1 MTKKKI
7 IVICLSAAF
16 VIFAA
21 AAVWFVSTLADKPSE
36 KPDDTK
42 EARQLIYTDEANL
55 FESLTIKNAN
65 GEYTLIRDGD
75 EIKVKGRENI
85 TLLPATSKA
94 VFETFAEVYVVKT
107 ITENGTDGF
116 GFDEPSA
123 VLTLKKVDGT
133 AKTMLVGDFAPI
145 ADICAL
151 RAKRPSIFSTATEP
165 PALWERSRCFIRR
178 PFRSISLPTKWFRY
192 Q

>member
-7 IVICLSAAF
+7 IIICLSAAF
-16 VIFAA
+16 LLLAA
-21 AAVWFVSTLADKPSE
+21 AGIWLVSSLADKPSE

-42 EARQLIYTDEANL
+42 EARQLVYTDEANL

-75 EIKVKGRENI
+75 DIKIKGKENI

-133 AKTMLVGDFAPI
+133 KVVYVLKNGEKTAVEVETGLSTGSQTEIRSGLNEGDEI
-145 ADICAL
+145 V
-151 RAKRPSIFSTATEP
+151 
-165 PALWERSRCFIRR
+165 IR
-178 PFRSISLPTKWFRY
+178 
-192 Q
+192 